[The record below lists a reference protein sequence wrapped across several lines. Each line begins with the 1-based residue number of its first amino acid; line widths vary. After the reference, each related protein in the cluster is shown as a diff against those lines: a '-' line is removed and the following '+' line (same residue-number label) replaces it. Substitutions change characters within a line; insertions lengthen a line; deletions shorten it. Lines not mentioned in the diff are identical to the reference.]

1 MMTTKVNA
9 ARLIWTVLPC
19 LLACGADGGAG
30 QASFTTWGE
39 EYIEQGIPADPTG
52 QDGFIDGW
60 TLRYD
65 KFLVAFHAITVAD
78 ASGEVAATLSGSK
91 LVDNTKPGRK
101 PLVSFPDLDAKH
113 WDAVSYQIKPALA
126 DSELVSA
133 TATDRDLMVQNG
145 YAIYVAGSATK
156 TGPSGQSIVKT
167 FHWGF
172 KTATQYKGC
181 QQAVESGQPIL
192 GIVVTNGGDD
202 TSELTTHGDH
212 FFYDRLMS
220 SSDPAVKTS
229 LRFDE
234 KAAAD
239 RNNEGEITLA
249 ELDAQPIDVHLY
261 DPSGLDA
268 PSLGAFM
275 NSLARTVGHFRG
287 EGECTVSV
295 LR

>member
-1 MMTTKVNA
+1 MFSTNGMAK
-9 ARLIWTVLPC
+9 RLLGSLLP
-19 LLACGADGGAG
+19 LMLACGADGGTG
-30 QASFTTWGE
+30 TASFTTWGE
-39 EYIEQGIPADPTG
+39 EYIEEEIPADPTG

-60 TLRYD
+60 TVHYD
-65 KFLVAFHAITVAD
+65 KFLVAFHGITVAD
-78 ASGEVAATLSGSK
+78 ASGEVAATMSGSK

-101 PLVSFPDLDAKH
+101 PLVAFPDIEAKH

-133 TATDRDLMVQNG
+133 TVADRDLMVQNG
-145 YAIYVAGSATK
+145 YSIYVSGSATK
-156 TGPSGQSIVKT
+156 AGVVKT

-172 KTATQYKGC
+172 KTATQYRGC
-181 QQAVESGQPIL
+181 QQAEESGQPTL
-192 GIVVTNGGDD
+192 GIVVTNGRDD

-212 FFYDRLMS
+212 FFYDRLMA

-229 LRFDE
+229 LRFNE

-239 RNNEGEITLA
+239 TNDDGEITTA
-249 ELDAQPIDVHLY
+249 ELDAQPIDVRLY

-275 NSLARTVGHFRG
+275 SSLARTVGHFRG
-287 EGECTVSV
+287 EGECTVSPV
-295 LR
+295 R